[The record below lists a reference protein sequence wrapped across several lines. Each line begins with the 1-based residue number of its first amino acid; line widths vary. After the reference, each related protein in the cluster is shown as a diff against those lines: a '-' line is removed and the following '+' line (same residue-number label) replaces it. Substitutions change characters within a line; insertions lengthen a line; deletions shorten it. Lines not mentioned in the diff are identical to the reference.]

1 MNKLALLCLVGCF
14 SIGFVSAQRDATTN
28 IPEINLLDEILR
40 QITNGLLNSR
50 NNGANGLYEV
60 ADDGSIRF
68 VPRNVE
74 VSATPAESVS
84 SPESSPSTTVNPT
97 TASPAPVVSS
107 TTPEPN
113 LSDDEPTKDYVE
125 SEDDGEGTLWEFVSH
140 RGEAQDPLGESVE
153 FPLVDTN
160 EIENDVRVKPSKM
173 DILERRRRDVK
184 VDVGGSSGGGNSQG
198 VNVDVNKPGSNVAVN
213 VGGIQDFLSA
223 LGIHFNAKP
232 SSGGAS
238 TGYHSGNGGVNVN
251 VDKPGNNVGVNVGG
265 NPGSSSNVDVNVNK
279 PNKHT
284 NVAVD
289 WASFIP
295 FVNVG
300 VNKNKGGNGNVDVN
314 VGGNGKSASFVDVHV
329 NKGEDGKPLEEGHAS
344 ARKNVVVRA
353 PFVDVNVDGDFHHPP
368 PPPASGDE
376 EHPHPPKKHR
386 KHHRREHA
394 DRDRNVSVNVGG
406 HGPFVDVKVGGEGK
420 TPQGKAIGRKCIN
433 INVPFV
439 NVLINRNCDPE
450 A

>member
-1 MNKLALLCLVGCF
+1 MNKFAILCLFGCF
-14 SIGFVSAQRDATTN
+14 SLAVVSAQKDETTP

-60 ADDGSIRF
+60 TDDGSIRF
-68 VPRNVE
+68 VPKKVE
-74 VSATPAESVS
+74 ESSPAESVVS
-84 SPESSPSTTVNPT
+84 STESSPSTTTSPT
-97 TASPAPVVSS
+97 PVVSS

-113 LSDDEPTKDYVE
+113 LSNDESTKDYVD
-125 SEDDGEGTLWEFVSH
+125 SEEDAEGTMWEFVSH
-140 RGEAQDPLGESVE
+140 RGEGQDPLGESEE

-173 DILERRRRDVK
+173 DTLERRRRDVK
-184 VDVGGSSGGGNSQG
+184 VDVGGSSGSGSDSG
-198 VNVDVNKPGSNVAVN
+198 VNVDVKKPGNNVN
-213 VGGIQDFLSA
+213 VNVGIQDFLSA

-238 TGYHSGNGGVNVN
+238 SSYASGNGGVNVN
-251 VDKPGNNVGVNVGG
+251 VDKPGHNVDVNVGG
-265 NPGSSSNVDVNVNK
+265 KPSGSGSNVDVNVNK
-279 PNKHT
+279 PNKQT

-314 VGGNGKSASFVDVHV
+314 VGGNGKSSGFVDVKV
-329 NKGEDGKPLEEGHAS
+329 NKGEEGNHLEEGHAS
-344 ARKNVVVRA
+344 GRKNVVVRA
-353 PFVDVNVDGDFHHPP
+353 PFVDVNVDGEFNHPP
-368 PPPASGDE
+368 PPAFGDE

-406 HGPFVDVKVGGEGK
+406 QGGGPFVDVKVGGEGK
-420 TPQGKAIGRKCIN
+420 TAQGKAVGRKCVK